1 MRKRFTMSH
10 RLLCKVLVFGF
21 SLKSTVESFGVC
33 SPNSRCTAL
42 SVSSDT
48 LIQSIERIPID
59 EEYRGIKRIHS
70 DPDIFLF
77 ENFLSKEACEDIIR
91 AASEKKMDLSPVA
104 YAGITDD
111 FKELLSL
118 SAKGP
123 AAWLAIGI
131 AWYQAQSEGL
141 NQVQLLSDL
150 GQNYIVG
157 LLLAAGAIRIF
168 LESKTENLQTL
179 RTSTSTTL
187 DNLDDKSSGVYK
199 YVKAAAD
206 MFEPMKENKSK
217 PAQQAKYFECPTI
230 IRYEPGQ
237 VLAPHYDANR
247 AADVEDAN
255 RGGQTLATLILYL
268 NNVEKGGKTRFGSLN
283 LEVSPVAGDALL
295 FFPSSKDGE
304 FDDRLE
310 HEGQEAIDPKWI
322 ARIWYHIDRVNPPF
336 GLSIN
341 ALSKL

>member
-1 MRKRFTMSH
+1 MPQ
-10 RLLCKVLVFGF
+10 RLLGKALVCGF
-21 SLKSTVESFGVC
+21 SLASCVEGFGVRLF
-33 SPNSRCTAL
+33 NSRASSAL

-48 LIQSIERIPID
+48 IRAPSIERIPID
-59 EEYRGIKRIHS
+59 EEFRGIKRIHS

-77 ENFLSKEACEDIIR
+77 ENFLSKDSCEDIIR
-91 AASEKKMDLSPVA
+91 AAAEKKMDQSPVA
-104 YAGITDD
+104 YAGITED

-141 NQVQLLSDL
+141 NQMQLLSHL
-150 GQNYIVG
+150 VQNYIVG
-157 LLLAAGAIRIF
+157 LLLAAGAIRLF
-168 LESKTENLQTL
+168 LQSKTENLQTL

-187 DNLDDKSSGVYK
+187 DNLDDTSSGVYQ

-206 MFEPMKENKSK
+206 MFEPNEENKSK

-268 NNVEKGGKTRFGSLN
+268 NNVEKGGKTRFGSLD
-283 LEVSPVAGDALL
+283 LDVSPVAGDALL
-295 FFPSSKDGE
+295 FFPSSKDGD

-336 GLSIN
+336 GLSVN